1 MTSLGRTG
9 EDSRDERAL
18 QHPRLQMRRTRRT
31 HDVNVGRGER
41 WGSIIAGAA
50 LVTCGFKRRSF
61 SGTALALL
69 GGGLLDRGMTGYCRL
84 YQALGIDTA
93 RGSEAPQVIEVAKA
107 ITIDESPEELYRF
120 WRHFE
125 NLPCFM
131 SHLKSVSSI
140 GGGRSHWVATAP
152 LGRTVE
158 WDAELTEERDNELIA
173 WHSLE
178 GARIP
183 NHGRVR
189 FQGAPGGR
197 GTEVHV
203 TLAYQPP
210 MGRLGSSVAKLFGEE
225 PGQQLEADL
234 RRLKS
239 FMEAGEMP
247 TTQGQPSGRGS
258 TGYEAPARHRQ
269 RSFESAPKRAVVEG
283 GSGDSF
289 PAGAVPAS
297 RFRSEGR

>member
-18 QHPRLQMRRTRRT
+18 PRPRLQMLRTRLT
-31 HDVNVGRGER
+31 NDVNVGKGER
-41 WGSIIAGAA
+41 WGSIIGGAA
-50 LVTCGFKRRSF
+50 LVACGLKRRSLG
-61 SGTALALL
+61 GTALALL
-69 GGGLLDRGMTGYCRL
+69 GGGLLYRGTTGHCRL
-84 YQALGIDTA
+84 YQALGMSTA
-93 RGSEAPQVIEVAKA
+93 RGDEAPQVVEVAKA
-107 ITIDESPEELYRF
+107 ITIAKPPEELYRF

-131 SHLKSVSSI
+131 SHLKSVSST
-140 GGGRSHWVATAP
+140 GDGRSHWVATAP
-152 LGRTVE
+152 LGRAVE

-173 WHSLE
+173 WRSLE

-189 FQGAPGGR
+189 FQRAPGGR

-225 PGQQLEADL
+225 PGQQLETDL

-239 FMEAGEMP
+239 FMEAGEIP
-247 TTQGQPSGRGS
+247 TTQGQPSGRVS
-258 TGYEAPARHRQ
+258 TRHEAPAHHRQ
-269 RSFESAPKRAVVEG
+269 HSFGSAPRRDTVEVASG
-283 GSGDSF
+283 GSL
-289 PAGAVPAS
+289 PAS
-297 RFRSEGR
+297 DAPAIDIQE